1 MYKKNILMLGWEF
14 PPVISGGLGIACQGI
29 CKHVAKHHNVTIILP
44 KKGSGRAPANTEI
57 LGLNQIDLD
66 NLIDPG
72 YLEILIPELSIKRVE
87 KVVEINPYHYETVL
101 LSEEQTRHL
110 VERVKRKKIERN
122 DKEPNIFE
130 KQDLY
135 GDGLVQRVILYSK
148 YVQEIAETIDFDLIH
163 AHDWM
168 TFLAGVDLKKKY
180 GKPLILHVHSL
191 DYDRGGTESRGWI
204 FDLERH
210 AMEQADLIIPV
221 SRYTGSIIESHYK
234 LDPSRLYPVHN
245 GIDPVKVYKKP
256 KKFPEKL
263 VLFLGRITG
272 QKGPEYFLNVA
283 EKVYKEYQNV
293 RFVIAGNGDKLIQM
307 IQEGAYRQLG
317 HRLHFTGFVDR
328 KKVHDLLAMA
338 DVYCMPSVS
347 EPFGITALE
356 AAQFGVPVVL
366 SKRSGASEVL
376 DSALKAD
383 FWDINKMASQIVSLL
398 RDETFYDQKVKEAN
412 DELRELTW
420 DNTALKI
427 VSAYEKVLANL

>member
-1 MYKKNILMLGWEF
+1 MNKKNILMLGWEF
-14 PPVISGGLGIACQGI
+14 PPVISGGLGVACQGI
-29 CKHVAKHHNVTIILP
+29 CMHVAQHHNVLIILP
-44 KKGSGRAPANTEI
+44 KKGKGKSPANTQI

-72 YLEILIPELSIKRVE
+72 YLEVLIPELSIKRVE
-87 KVVEINPYHYETVL
+87 KVIEINPYHYETIL
-101 LSEEQTRHL
+101 LNEEQAQYL
-110 VERVKRKKIERN
+110 VERIKRKKIEKN
-122 DKEPNIFE
+122 DKEPNLFE

-135 GDGLVQRVILYSK
+135 GEGLVQRVILYSK
-148 YVQEIAETIDFDLIH
+148 YVQEIAETLDFDLIH

-168 TFLAGVDLKKKY
+168 TFLAGVDLKKRY
-180 GKPLILHVHSL
+180 GKPLVLHVHSL
-191 DYDRGGTESRGWI
+191 DYDRAGAESRGWV
-204 FDLERH
+204 FELERH
-210 AMEQADLIIPV
+210 AMQQADLIIPV
-221 SRYTGSIIESHYK
+221 SHYTGSIIQSHYK
-234 LDPSRLYPVHN
+234 LNPAMIFPVHN
-245 GIDPVKVYKKP
+245 GVEPVKVYKKA

-293 RFVIAGNGDKLIQM
+293 RFVIAGNGDQLIQM

-366 SKRSGASEVL
+366 SERSGATEVL

-398 RDETFYDQKVKEAN
+398 RNETLHAQKVKEAN

-420 DNTALKI
+420 DKAALKI
-427 VSAYEKVLANL
+427 VSAYEKVLTNV